1 MAENRSI
8 DGSAEFQELLLLGD
22 VDTASPL
29 VAQLIS
35 KLRQSILRGRLRPGA
50 RLPATR
56 SLAAQLGCSRWV
68 VVQAYE
74 QLTAEGYLIS
84 RTGAGTRVS
93 TAPTSRSQPP
103 RLAIEERS
111 WRFDFRTGVPD
122 LTQFPRA
129 EWVRATRTALADAP
143 TSSLDYGDPS
153 GLGSLRE
160 ALADYLGRVRG
171 ADTSA
176 ADIGITAGSVSAL
189 AIVSGALASRG
200 IFRIGVE
207 DPGWIPLRNPFSGSG
222 VQPVPLPVDGHGLVV
237 GQLAEHDLRAVLVTP
252 VHKFPVGTVLSAQ
265 RRIELLRWAER
276 VDGLVIE
283 DDYDSEYRYDRGPL
297 GVLQGVSP
305 ERVVL
310 IGSLSKSLAPGARLG
325 WMVGPPSWRETLE
338 ESRRSVDI
346 GVSVLIQAT
355 FGEFLRSGGFERHLR
370 RMRKEY
376 VGRRAALIDSLG
388 SIFPAAIMR
397 GIPAGL
403 HQMVDLAEGS
413 APALARACERQ
424 DVRVYPLHRYC
435 LGAHPPAG
443 YTESTV
449 VLGFGAI
456 SARRIPA
463 GVAAMAKASRPLPPA
478 GTRARRRPL
487 AGQDTS

>member
-1 MAENRSI
+1 MPRNRSI
-8 DGSAEFQELLLLGD
+8 DDSGEFQELLLLGE
-22 VDTASPL
+22 VDSASPL
-29 VAQLIS
+29 VAQLIL
-35 KLRQSILRGRLRPGA
+35 KLRESIRRGRLHPGA

-56 SLAAQLGCSRWV
+56 SLATQLGCSRWV

-74 QLTAEGYLIS
+74 QLTAEGYLTS
-84 RTGAGTRVS
+84 QTGSGTRVRGV
-93 TAPTSRSQPP
+93 PTSRSQPP
-103 RLAIEERS
+103 RLASEERS
-111 WRFDFRTGVPD
+111 WRFDFRTGIPD
-122 LTQFPRA
+122 LTQFPRV
-129 EWVRATRTALADAP
+129 EWVRATRTALAGAP
-143 TSSLDYGDPS
+143 SSSLDYGDPS

-176 ADIGITAGSVSAL
+176 VDIGITAGSVSAL
-189 AIVSGALASRG
+189 AIISGALAARG

-222 VQPVPLPVDGHGLVV
+222 VQPVPISVDRDGLVV
-237 GQLAEHDLRAVLVTP
+237 DQLVEHDLRAVLVTP
-252 VHKFPVGTVLSAQ
+252 VHQFPVGTVLSAQ
-265 RRIELLRWAER
+265 RRIELLRWAGH

-305 ERVVL
+305 EHVVL
-310 IGSLSKSLAPGARLG
+310 IGSLSKSLAPGTRLG
-325 WMVGPPSWRETLE
+325 WMVGPPSWRGTLE
-338 ESRRSVDI
+338 ESRRRVDI

-355 FGEFLRSGGFERHLR
+355 FGEFLRGGGFERHLR

-376 VGRRAALIDSLG
+376 VGRRTALIDSL
-388 SIFPAAIMR
+388 SSSFPAAIMR

-403 HQMVDLAEGS
+403 HQMVDLVEVP
-413 APALARACERQ
+413 APALVRACERH
-424 DVRVYPLHRYC
+424 DVRLYPLHRYC
-435 LGAHPPAG
+435 LGAHPPRG

-463 GVAAMAKASRPLPPA
+463 GVAAMAQASRSGP
-478 GTRARRRPL
+478 
-487 AGQDTS
+487 

>member
-1 MAENRSI
+1 MPRNRSI
-8 DGSAEFQELLLLGD
+8 DDSAEFQELLLLGD
-22 VDTASPL
+22 VDATSPL
-29 VAQLIS
+29 TAQLIS
-35 KLRQSILRGRLRPGA
+35 KLRESIRRGRLHPGA

-56 SLAAQLGCSRWV
+56 SMATQLGCSRWV

-74 QLTAEGYLIS
+74 QLTAEGYLTS
-84 RTGAGTRVS
+84 QTGSGTRVRGMPAS
-93 TAPTSRSQPP
+93 PSQPA
-103 RLAIEERS
+103 RLAAEERG

-122 LTQFPRA
+122 LTQFPRV
-129 EWVRATRTALADAP
+129 EWVRATRAALASA
-143 TSSLDYGDPS
+143 TSSALDYGDPS

-160 ALADYLGRVRG
+160 SVADYLGRVRG

-176 ADIGITAGSVSAL
+176 VDIGITAGSVSAL
-189 AIVSGALASRG
+189 AIISGALASRG

-222 VQPVPLPVDGHGLVV
+222 VQPVPVPVDGDGLVV
-237 GQLAEHDLRAVLVTP
+237 DQLAAHDLRAVLVTP
-252 VHKFPVGTVLSAQ
+252 VHQFPVGTVLSAE
-265 RRIELLRWAER
+265 RRIALLRWAEHTG
-276 VDGLVIE
+276 GLVIE

-305 ERVVL
+305 EHVVL

-338 ESRRSVDI
+338 ESRRSIDI
-346 GVSVLIQAT
+346 GVSVLVQAT

-376 VGRRAALIDSLG
+376 VGRRTALIDALG
-388 SIFPAAIMR
+388 RFFPAAIMR

-403 HQMVDLAEGS
+403 HQMVDLAE
-413 APALARACERQ
+413 APAPQLARACERH

-435 LGAHPPAG
+435 LGAHPPSG
-443 YTESTV
+443 YPESTV

-456 SARRIPA
+456 SARRISA
-463 GVAAMAKASRPLPPA
+463 GIAEMAAASRSLS
-478 GTRARRRPL
+478 RR
-487 AGQDTS
+487 